1 MLYRCIAAQL
11 KGRVCGLG
19 LLRPKMNGGPVCDD
33 SAAEGGMRKGGA
45 KRIPPCRCTCWR

>member
-19 LLRPKMNGGPVCDD
+19 LLRLKMNGGSVCEG
-33 SAAEGGMRKGGA
+33 SAAKGGMCKGGA
-45 KRIPPCRCTCWR
+45 I